1 MIQPRCLI
9 TDVTLFE
16 VGEGRCKP
24 ADLFRFEGVFIVN
37 ASGEGLLR
45 SPTSGEIVFMYSA
58 ARSRYFERRNV
69 LIFAGSAT
77 EYLNQAAQAYI
88 ARSTL

>member
-1 MIQPRCLI
+1 MIQPKCLI
-9 TDVTLFE
+9 TGVTLFE

-24 ADLFRFEGVFIVN
+24 ADLFRFEGVFIMN

-45 SPTSGEIVFMYSA
+45 SPSSSENVFMYSA
-58 ARSRYFERRNV
+58 SRSRYFERRNV

-77 EYLNQAAQAYI
+77 EFLNQAAQTYI